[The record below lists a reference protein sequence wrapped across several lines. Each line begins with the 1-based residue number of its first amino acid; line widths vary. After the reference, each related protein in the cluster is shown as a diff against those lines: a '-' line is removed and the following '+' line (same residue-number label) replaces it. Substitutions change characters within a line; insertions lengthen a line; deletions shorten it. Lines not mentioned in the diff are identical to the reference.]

1 MKNPNVQIGV
11 SGGPCSLGKPGS
23 TAALGVSINRKLWPA
38 VLLVSLLLCLHAGKT
53 RAQSFDVG
61 WFSIDGG
68 GGVSSGGE
76 FSISGIVGQP
86 DAGIMTGGEFA
97 LEGGFWGVILDVQTP
112 GSPPLNITLTPT
124 NTVVLTWPAAS
135 TGFALQQ
142 NTDLSTV
149 NWQPVTNAVSVVGD
163 MNQVIIDSPPGNDFF
178 RLVQQ

>member
-76 FSISGIVGQP
+76 FSISGIVGHARWWWRRRIGGC
-86 DAGIMTGGEFA
+86 AGSWGRRPGNCGCLMGGRFGAGTFCRRMGVSCCGRVSNRQSPGRRA
-97 LEGGFWGVILDVQTP
+97 LGARDVARECR
-112 GSPPLNITLTPT
+112 
-124 NTVVLTWPAAS
+124 AAS
-135 TGFALQQ
+135 GG
-142 NTDLSTV
+142 
-149 NWQPVTNAVSVVGD
+149 VV
-163 MNQVIIDSPPGNDFF
+163 
-178 RLVQQ
+178 